1 MKATKRYSLT
11 QLLLSALLGM
21 TLTLAAVTAFLW
33 FALGPESLTL
43 LEAWG
48 IVNTRFVGEYDKETA
63 IDSALEGMVKGLG
76 DRWSYYVNEEQNI
89 AQRQRRNN
97 SYVGIGVTVDYADPR
112 GLKLLAVK
120 KDGPAW
126 EAGLRPEEIITAVD
140 GVSLAG
146 EEAQQ
151 KGVDLI
157 QGEEGT
163 TVRLTVLNPA
173 GESREVEAIRAAI
186 QNESVTS
193 YELLEGG
200 VGYVALANFYSG
212 SADQLNAAVDDL
224 VEQGATALIFD
235 MRNNGGGY
243 VHELTQMLD
252 HLLPEGPIFSA
263 WGRGGRMEVTQS
275 DESCVDLPM
284 VTLVNANTYSAAEF
298 FAAQLKESVGASI
311 VGEPTSGKG
320 FSQQSIEL
328 MNGGALNISTGK
340 YATGAGVSLVGTGLP
355 LDEEIILDEDQGAAL
370 QAGLLPWEEDPQ
382 LQKAIELLSR

>member
-1 MKATKRYSLT
+1 
-11 QLLLSALLGM
+11 M

-263 WGRGGRMEVTQS
+263 WGREGRMEVTQS

-355 LDEEIILDEDQGAAL
+355 LDEEIILDEVQGAAL
-370 QAGLLPWEEDPQ
+370 QAGLLSREEDLQ

>member
-1 MKATKRYSLT
+1 M
-11 QLLLSALLGM
+11 
-21 TLTLAAVTAFLW
+21 
-33 FALGPESLTL
+33 
-43 LEAWG
+43 
-48 IVNTRFVGEYDKETA
+48 
-63 IDSALEGMVKGLG
+63 
-76 DRWSYYVNEEQNI
+76 
-89 AQRQRRNN
+89 
-97 SYVGIGVTVDYADPR
+97 
-112 GLKLLAVK
+112 
-120 KDGPAW
+120 
-126 EAGLRPEEIITAVD
+126 
-140 GVSLAG
+140 
-146 EEAQQ
+146 
-151 KGVDLI
+151 
-157 QGEEGT
+157 
-163 TVRLTVLNPA
+163 LNPA

-263 WGRGGRMEVTQS
+263 WGREGRMEVTQS

-355 LDEEIILDEDQGAAL
+355 LDEEIILDEVQGAAL
-370 QAGLLPWEEDPQ
+370 QAGLLSREEDLQ